1 MNLTNNMGGQDRL
14 DDQLNRDVNSLRQV
28 LDHDLFTAQPRMPKQ
43 PLLIAMC
50 GLPGTG
56 KSHFAAK
63 LTGQVP
69 FLVLETDRLRKVL
82 VEHPK
87 YTTSEHRRLFRSCY
101 YLIEEYLSNGYSVLF
116 DATNLNEDFRTYL
129 YDISEST
136 GAPLAV
142 VHVTAPTDTVRRR
155 LKQRKAERHADTYSD
170 AGWLIYT
177 RLAPVEEPVQREHYA
192 VDASKN
198 IAPVLEQVIAWARSS
213 GQISQK
219 PEAGA

>member
-1 MNLTNNMGGQDRL
+1 M
-14 DDQLNRDVNSLRQV
+14 DDQLNKDVDSLRRV
-28 LDHDLFTAQPRMPKQ
+28 LDDDLFNSQPRMPKQ
-43 PLLIAMC
+43 PLLVAMC

-87 YTTSEHRRLFRSCY
+87 YTTTEHRRVFRSCY
-101 YLIEEYLSNGYSVLF
+101 QLIEEYLFHGYSVLF
-116 DATNLNEDFRTYL
+116 DATNLNEEFRTYL
-129 YDISEST
+129 YDISAST
-136 GAPLAV
+136 GAPLAL
-142 VHVTAPTDTVRRR
+142 VHVTAPTSTVRRR
-155 LKQRKAERHADTYSD
+155 LKQRKAERHANTYSD

-192 VDASKN
+192 VDTSKN
-198 IAPVLEQVIAWARSS
+198 IGPVLEQVIAWAHS
-213 GQISQK
+213 GGQATQK
-219 PEAGA
+219 SDTGG

>member
-1 MNLTNNMGGQDRL
+1 MNN
-14 DDQLNRDVNSLRQV
+14 DVALLRQV
-28 LDHDLFTAQPRMPKQ
+28 LDQDLAIAQPRMPEQ
-43 PLLIAMC
+43 PLLVAMC

-56 KSHFAAK
+56 KTYFAAK
-63 LTGQVP
+63 LTEQVP

-87 YTTSEHRRLFRSCY
+87 YTTAEHRRVFRSCY
-101 YLIEEYLSNGYSVLF
+101 QLIEYYIANGYSVLF
-116 DATNLNEDFRTYL
+116 DATNLNEEFRTHL

-155 LKQRKAERHADTYSD
+155 LKQRKSERHANTYSD

-177 RLAPVEEPVQREHYA
+177 RLAPVEEPVRREHYA
-192 VDASKN
+192 LDSPKN
-198 IAPVLEQVIAWARSS
+198 IAPVLDQVISWARSG
-213 GQISQK
+213 GQ
-219 PEAGA
+219 AR

>member
-1 MNLTNNMGGQDRL
+1 MNN
-14 DDQLNRDVNSLRQV
+14 DVALLRQV
-28 LDHDLFTAQPRMPKQ
+28 LDQDLAIAQPRMPEQ
-43 PLLIAMC
+43 PLLVAMC

-56 KSHFAAK
+56 KTYFAAK
-63 LTGQVP
+63 LTEQVP

-87 YTTSEHRRLFRSCY
+87 YTTAEHRRVFRSCY
-101 YLIEEYLSNGYSVLF
+101 QLIEYYIANGYSVLF
-116 DATNLNEDFRTYL
+116 DATNLNEEFRTHL

-155 LKQRKAERHADTYSD
+155 LKQRKSERHANTYSD

-177 RLAPVEEPVQREHYA
+177 RLAPVEEPVRREHYA
-192 VDASKN
+192 LDSPKN
-198 IAPVLEQVIAWARSS
+198 IAPVLDQVISWARSG
-213 GQISQK
+213 GQVR
-219 PEAGA
+219 

>member
-1 MNLTNNMGGQDRL
+1 MD
-14 DDQLNRDVNSLRQV
+14 SLRAV
-28 LDHDLFTAQPRMPKQ
+28 LEQDLFTAQPRMPQQ
-43 PLLIAMC
+43 PLLVAMC

-56 KSHFAAK
+56 KSYFAAK

-87 YTTSEHRRLFRSCY
+87 YTTGEHRRVFRSCY

-116 DATNLNEDFRTYL
+116 DATNLNEEFRTYL

-142 VHVTAPTDTVRRR
+142 VQVTAPKDTVRRR
-155 LKQRKAERHADTYSD
+155 LKQRKADRHAGTHSD

-177 RLAPVEEPVQREHYA
+177 RLAPVEEPVRRDHYA
-192 VDASKN
+192 VDTSKN
-198 IAPVLEQVIAWARSS
+198 IAPVLDQVVRWVHSG
-213 GQISQK
+213 GQISPK
-219 PEAGA
+219 SETGA

>member
-1 MNLTNNMGGQDRL
+1 MDDRL
-14 DDQLNRDVNSLRQV
+14 RKDVDSLRAV
-28 LDHDLFTAQPRMPKQ
+28 LEQDLFTAQPRMPQQ
-43 PLLIAMC
+43 PLLVAMC

-56 KSHFAAK
+56 KSYFAAK

-87 YTTSEHRRLFRSCY
+87 YTTGEHRRVFRSCY

-116 DATNLNEDFRTYL
+116 DATNLNEEFRTYL
-129 YDISEST
+129 YDISDST

-142 VHVTAPTDTVRRR
+142 VQVTAPKDTVRRR
-155 LKQRKAERHADTYSD
+155 LKQRKADRHADTYSD

-177 RLAPVEEPVQREHYA
+177 RLAPVEEPVRRDHYA
-192 VDASKN
+192 VDTSKN
-198 IAPVLEQVIAWARSS
+198 IAPVLDQVVRWVNSG
-213 GQISQK
+213 GQISPK
-219 PEAGA
+219 SEAGA

>member
-1 MNLTNNMGGQDRL
+1 M

-28 LDHDLFTAQPRMPKQ
+28 LDDDLFNAQPRMPEQ
-43 PLLIAMC
+43 PLLVAMC

-63 LTGQVP
+63 LTGEVP

-87 YTTSEHRRLFRSCY
+87 YTTSEHRRVFRSCY
-101 YLIEEYLSNGYSVLF
+101 HLIEEYLSNGYSVLF
-116 DATNLNEDFRTYL
+116 DATNLNEEFRTYL

-142 VHVTAPTDTVRRR
+142 VHVTAPSDTVRRR
-155 LKQRKAERHADTYSD
+155 LKQRKAERHANTYSD

-177 RLAPVEEPVQREHYA
+177 RLAPVEEPVRREHYA
-192 VDASKN
+192 VDTSKN

-213 GQISQK
+213 GQNNQNQNSK
-219 PEAGA
+219 NSKKGG

>member
-1 MNLTNNMGGQDRL
+1 M
-14 DDQLNRDVNSLRQV
+14 DDQLNKDVNSLRQV
-28 LDHDLFTAQPRMPKQ
+28 LDQDLFTEQPRMPKQ
-43 PLLIAMC
+43 PLLVAMC

-63 LTGQVP
+63 LTGEVP

-87 YTTSEHRRLFRSCY
+87 YTTNEHRRVFNSCY
-101 YLIEEYLSNGYSVLF
+101 YLIEEYLANGYSVLF
-116 DATNLNEDFRTYL
+116 DATNLNEDFRIPL

-136 GAPLAV
+136 GAPLAL

-155 LKQRKAERHADTYSD
+155 LKQRKAERHANTYSD

-192 VDASKN
+192 VDTSKN
-198 IAPVLEQVIAWARSS
+198 ITSVLEQVIGWARSS
-213 GQISQK
+213 GQLDQK
-219 PEAGA
+219 SESGA